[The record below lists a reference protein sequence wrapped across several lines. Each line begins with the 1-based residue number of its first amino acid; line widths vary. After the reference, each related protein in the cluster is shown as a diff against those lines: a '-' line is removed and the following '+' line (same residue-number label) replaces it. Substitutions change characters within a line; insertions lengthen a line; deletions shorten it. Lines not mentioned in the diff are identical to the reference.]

1 MDSKEDIM
9 ISMEPT
15 TTAQNIQRLNDR
27 FKVLSEQFI
36 TGRLT
41 WSQYQRM
48 LAGAF
53 AEINGDS

>member
-1 MDSKEDIM
+1 
-9 ISMEPT
+9 METT
-15 TTAQNIQRLNDR
+15 TTAQNTQRLNNR

-36 TGRLT
+36 AGKLT